1 MKTNGFLNDQQAPSM
16 DGVPSATIAGSTPK
30 EKLRNISN
38 KAMIFHWHI
47 DMVTKYMTN
56 MLEDSDNDT
65 QILLGLLSDS
75 RDRLKKLSGR
85 VEVLLQI
92 LDPNT
97 PTTTSTKLQDV
108 LCDDYEKKL
117 YGWAV
122 LNGHKEFLAM
132 VLQEVAGF
140 KDNTVW
146 GLYKVVVCQPRV
158 ILGYLFQ
165 NNQVFHVTEQSGQRP
180 TANNINVKEKSLIA
194 AQYIFYI
201 YFLMYF
207 LLLFLKQSRTRSWNS
222 LESNSLVCSYSY
234 HILNSYLSYSVHSL

>member
-1 MKTNGFLNDQQAPSM
+1 MRSRGFSQNCPSQCHSNYCLKLNFLPIFHRMKTNGFLNDQQAPSM

-97 PTTTSTKLQDV
+97 PTTTSTKPQDV

-140 KDNTVW
+140 KDNTV
-146 GLYKVVVCQPRV
+146 
-158 ILGYLFQ
+158 
-165 NNQVFHVTEQSGQRP
+165 
-180 TANNINVKEKSLIA
+180 
-194 AQYIFYI
+194 
-201 YFLMYF
+201 
-207 LLLFLKQSRTRSWNS
+207 
-222 LESNSLVCSYSY
+222 
-234 HILNSYLSYSVHSL
+234 

>member
-1 MKTNGFLNDQQAPSM
+1 MLETARAAPHSGNVDKYQKALEQTIELSKLSDHEAGILLTSYVSNKIEWSM

-47 DMVTKYMTN
+47 AMVTKYMTK
-56 MLEDSDNDT
+56 MLEVSDNDT

-92 LDPNT
+92 LDLNT
-97 PTTTSTKLQDV
+97 PTTTSTKPQDV
-108 LCDDYEKKL
+108 LRDDYEKKL

-140 KDNTVW
+140 KD
-146 GLYKVVVCQPRV
+146 
-158 ILGYLFQ
+158 
-165 NNQVFHVTEQSGQRP
+165 
-180 TANNINVKEKSLIA
+180 KS
-194 AQYIFYI
+194 
-201 YFLMYF
+201 
-207 LLLFLKQSRTRSWNS
+207 
-222 LESNSLVCSYSY
+222 V
-234 HILNSYLSYSVHSL
+234 